1 MSKIKEKI
9 MDNLISKMLKG
20 KTKREYSILFDG
32 IKAHQITKS
41 QHKSKVGRKYA
52 LFCRVYLGKHK
63 K

>member
-9 MDNLISKMLKG
+9 MENLIGKILKG
-20 KTKREYSILFDG
+20 KTKREYFIMFDG
-32 IKAHQITKS
+32 IKAHRVTKS

-52 LFCRVYLGKHK
+52 LFCRVYFGKHK